1 MGFWGSLW
9 DGIKSV
15 GSSVYN
21 MVRAPVDFI
30 ANAGN
35 TIKKIPFIGPLAS
48 AFLTPITA
56 TAGAAQSGL
65 NTVRDVASVGSALGL
80 QHGGMVPQKKY
91 YQA

>member
-1 MGFWGSLW
+1 MGFFSSLW

-21 MVRAPVDFI
+21 VLRAPVDFV

-35 TIKKIPFIGPLAS
+35 YIKKIPVVGGFAS
-48 AFLTPITA
+48 ALLNPLTSA
-56 TAGAAQSGL
+56 AGLAQSGL
-65 NTVRDVASVGSALGL
+65 NTVRDVASVGSAIGL